1 MINVGAM
8 IINENAINVLY
19 TVPASVEKYASPT
32 GSVLIPFVFVAI
44 NGHKYEFQLLII
56 FNNAMDTIVGRDI
69 GTITVNRYLI
79 SLHPSTLAAL

>member
-32 GSVLIPFVFVAI
+32 GSVLILLYLLQSMATNMNPAI
-44 NGHKYEFQLLII
+44 DNFQ
-56 FNNAMDTIVGRDI
+56 
-69 GTITVNRYLI
+69 
-79 SLHPSTLAAL
+79 

>member
-32 GSVLIPFVFVAI
+32 GSVLISFVFVAI
-44 NGHKYEFQLLII
+44 NGHKY
-56 FNNAMDTIVGRDI
+56 DS
-69 GTITVNRYLI
+69 Y
-79 SLHPSTLAAL
+79 